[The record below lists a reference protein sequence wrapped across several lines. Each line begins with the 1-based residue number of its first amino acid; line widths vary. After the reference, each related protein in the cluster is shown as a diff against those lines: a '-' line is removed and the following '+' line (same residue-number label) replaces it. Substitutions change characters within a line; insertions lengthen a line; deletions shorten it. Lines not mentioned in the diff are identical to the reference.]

1 MKGTWRAAV
10 GLTAALALSG
20 CGAAYYGTALAILQS
35 QKDRKTTDVSF
46 PDGVPTS
53 VQLPAFATLRLSATP
68 AEKTIGGTLV
78 NDLEL
83 LGVDLPLGYGESLSN
98 RDAGTTLVD
107 SDRLVIRIN
116 GDTSRELVFTP
127 ADAATDGAGVAASIQ
142 AKVRLLTPSAG
153 VPVEAYSLF
162 SATFDPATRC
172 YRFRSGAPGAA
183 SEVRFQTTPR
193 VGGGDAALSTASEQT
208 AARLGLG
215 EPNRGIERSGAQAL
229 SFVVL
234 NRGTDVI
241 PEGTPVSFYLSR
253 DKVLD
258 TASDVLFD
266 RIPLSSPVQVGEA
279 RRYYRTNDNGPP
291 STILRP
297 ELPPGRYWV
306 LLFLESAGEQI
317 TDNNLLASRLPIE
330 VYDPVDDPATSASET
345 AAPLDFVL
353 SRTTSP
359 IAVVTSANLVSQV
372 GIQNVGAPV
381 ATAETLNVDVLLS
394 ADQVLDEPAQFADP
408 SGALAGIVV
417 NPTSPLRPITVRFE
431 AGGSGGVSTTVA
443 ADTVLVNYDASA
455 TVQQALTAINASAG
469 GLVVGR
475 LDGNG
480 APATDTL
487 QSLLSASLRT
497 EALAKDSLL
506 ATQAVTFAVA
516 DRPLTTQ
523 SFAITAPIPPSNFV
537 STVLPLR
544 LFPLYRLRPALTVSP
559 PENAKNNV
567 RRAANFLRVYDRN
580 LATLDPTTGAIL
592 PTVNGDDFARLEA
605 VTQRPVNTGTIRQ
618 GQQRVFSFEIP
629 DTGLALNES
638 QLLVIVDTTNFDAHL
653 DLLSST
659 GTLLANND
667 DSALGSSPLVYTA
680 LQGLGSGSNLVFYL
694 VVSTALF
701 DESDLGGGGEQ
712 FNITISVNP
721 REPGDPGPVGVVN
734 AENVVD
740 RTNRRFS
747 GAEPLLEN
755 DVLIPFGLG
764 SAKGEVVFV
773 LPQRARVLFRTSPV
787 FSVGVD
793 TVITAFVPSR
803 VPAPVQQQAVLGP
816 SFQRVVYR
824 PSGGSTENAH
834 VLERG
839 VYTVAFES
847 QSKQPDT
854 KPLRL
859 EVDTEFIPED

>member
-1 MKGTWRAAV
+1 MKGTWTAAV

-35 QKDRKTTDVSF
+35 QKDRKTTDISF

-68 AEKTIGGTLV
+68 REKTIGGNLV

-107 SDRLVIRIN
+107 GDRLVIRIN
-116 GDTSRELVFTP
+116 GDASRELVFMA
-127 ADAATDGAGVAASIQ
+127 ADAAANGAGVAASIQ
-142 AKVRLLTPSAG
+142 AKVRLLTPTTNG
-153 VPVEAYSLF
+153 IPVEAYALF

-183 SEVRFQTTPR
+183 SEVRFQPTPR
-193 VGGGDAALSTASEQT
+193 AGGGDAALSTASEQT
-208 AARLGLG
+208 SARLGLG
-215 EPNRGIERSGAQAL
+215 EPNRGTERTGAQAL

-241 PEGTPVSFYLSR
+241 PEGTPVSFYLSG

-279 RRYYRTNDNGPP
+279 RRYYRTNDNAPP

-306 LLFLESAGEQI
+306 LLVLESAGEQI
-317 TDNNLLASRLPIE
+317 TDNNLLVSRLPIE

-394 ADQVLDEPAQFADP
+394 ADQVLDEPAQFSDP
-408 SGALAGIVV
+408 SGTLAGLVI

-431 AGGSGGVSTTVA
+431 AGGTGVSTVVA
-443 ADTVLVNYDASA
+443 ADTVRVSYDASA

-469 GLVVGR
+469 GLVFGR

-487 QSLLSASLRT
+487 QSLLSAALRT

-506 ATQAVTFAVA
+506 ATQAVTFPVA

-523 SFAITAPIPPSNFV
+523 SFAISAPIPPSNFV

-544 LFPLYRLRPALTVSP
+544 LFPLYRVRPAVTVSP

-567 RRAANFLRVYDRN
+567 RRAANFLRVYDRS
-580 LATLDPTTGAIL
+580 LATLDATTGAVL
-592 PTVNGDDFARLEA
+592 PTVNSDDFARLEA

-653 DLLSST
+653 DLLSSN

-740 RTNRRFS
+740 PVNRRFS
-747 GAEPLLEN
+747 GVEPLLEN

-824 PSGGSTENAH
+824 PSGGSAENAH

-847 QSKQPDT
+847 QTKQPDT
-854 KPLRL
+854 QPLRL